1 MEDDRVKTIAGP
13 RHNLDETGNFKH
25 PFLKHA
31 NVEVIAYPDIG
42 AFSTRLTEHTAPID
56 ELGSLILNR
65 AIGDTFVQ
73 FTNYGNSFYT
83 APMYLGAA
91 RAKFDL
97 LYDTGSPEVTLGVS
111 TCTGCNGKLYDVSTS
126 ATFQWTGVTQ
136 SISYYDGTKYDG
148 ERCKETTCPIN
159 NAASCMTA
167 F

>member
-13 RHNLDETGNFKH
+13 RHNLDEAGNFKH

-31 NVEVIAYPDIG
+31 NAEVIAYPDIG
-42 AFSTRLTEHTAPID
+42 AFSTRLTEHKAPVD

-73 FTNYGNSFYT
+73 FTNFADYYYT
-83 APMYLGAA
+83 APMYLGAG
-91 RAKFDL
+91 RTKFDL
-97 LYDTGSPEVTLGVS
+97 MYDTGSPEVALGVS
-111 TCTGCNGKLYDVSTS
+111 TCTGCKGKTYNISTS
-126 ATFQWTGVTQ
+126 ATFRWTGVTRT
-136 SISYYDGTKYDG
+136 IGGTKYEG

>member
-31 NVEVIAYPDIG
+31 NAEVIAYPDIG

-73 FTNYGNSFYT
+73 FTN
-83 APMYLGAA
+83 
-91 RAKFDL
+91 
-97 LYDTGSPEVTLGVS
+97 
-111 TCTGCNGKLYDVSTS
+111 
-126 ATFQWTGVTQ
+126 
-136 SISYYDGTKYDG
+136 
-148 ERCKETTCPIN
+148 
-159 NAASCMTA
+159 
-167 F
+167 